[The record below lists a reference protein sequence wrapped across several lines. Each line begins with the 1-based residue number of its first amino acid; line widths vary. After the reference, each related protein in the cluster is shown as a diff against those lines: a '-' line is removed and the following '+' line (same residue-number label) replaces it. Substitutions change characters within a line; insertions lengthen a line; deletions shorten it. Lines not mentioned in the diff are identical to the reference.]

1 MLLAALIIACAALM
15 GVIALA
21 LFAVVLHQRQGE
33 IERLYATLAHLPMQ
47 WENVH
52 QQLRALAGRV
62 DKRAGILAKSGEKDT
77 DRAAGADPETITQPE
92 PAVPA
97 FHVKTRHDLL
107 AQLHTIGGSNGK

>member
-1 MLLAALIIACAALM
+1 MILAGLIIACVALV
-15 GVIALA
+15 GVLALA

-33 IERLYATLAHLPMQ
+33 VERLYATLAHLPMQ

-77 DRAAGADPETITQPE
+77 DRAAGADPETIPTPA
-92 PAVPA
+92 PAVPV
-97 FHVKTRHDLL
+97 FQVKSRHDLL
-107 AQLHTIGGSNGK
+107 AQLHTTGGNNGK